1 MGLCLL
7 PLSMVGSW
15 KPTVLANTFTGGE
28 RVDKKGDSLG
38 LDLRVQAVSSSAQRP
53 LERVRRTQKPVLKDP
68 SKDLIST
75 SHEALPYPSAES
87 KLFLGSMSCFTVV
100 STEVIDF
107 PGMALAVWL
116 EDVNGPSWATSSTAV
131 RVYTVG

>member
-1 MGLCLL
+1 M
-7 PLSMVGSW
+7 
-15 KPTVLANTFTGGE
+15 
-28 RVDKKGDSLG
+28 
-38 LDLRVQAVSSSAQRP
+38 
-53 LERVRRTQKPVLKDP
+53 LKDP

-75 SHEALPYPSAES
+75 SHKALPYPSAES
-87 KLFLGSMSCFTVV
+87 KLFLGSMSRFTVV

-107 PGMALAVWL
+107 PGTALAVWL